1 MSRCMTDTDNL
12 TAVADAIR
20 TKGGTSAQ
28 LVYPAGFV
36 SAIQAIQTG
45 VTPKLVV
52 TTSAGA
58 AVTAIKGSKTV
69 SGTAGTD
76 GTCTLEIPE
85 AGEWSVT
92 STANG
97 LSDTQSIVIG
107 TQSMSL
113 FSVDPVFAN
122 NSWAGVV
129 TACRRG
135 NVPSTWVVGD
145 SMPMTIGGTDY
156 QVDII
161 GKSHDD
167 YYDGSGKAPLTF
179 QLHDCYGT
187 GYGMNDTE
195 TVVGGWKSSKMRT
208 EYLPSILA
216 LMPESVKNGIREVSK
231 KNAATSS
238 SIVTSA
244 DKLFL
249 LSEIEIFGS
258 RTISAAGEGTQY
270 SYYANGNMSGGE
282 KVKTMNR
289 LFEKQMQDI
298 LKNEYLDH
306 EMDNAVTFFSEN
318 YNQNINIDD
327 YAASRGMS
335 VSWFIRNFK
344 KYTGS
349 TPMQFIVGIRIN
361 NAQMLLETTT
371 YSINEISKIIG
382 YDNQLYFS
390 RLFHKLKGYSP
401 REYRKL
407 RNKF

>member
-1 MSRCMTDTDNL
+1 MAEYLTNTTDL

-69 SGTAGTD
+69 SGTADTD

-135 NVPSTWVVGD
+135 TVPSTWVVGD

-216 LMPESVKNGIREVSK
+216 LMPENVKNGVREVSK
-231 KNAATSS
+231 KSAATAS

-270 SYYANGNMSGGE
+270 SYYTSGGST
-282 KVKTMNR
+282 KKAMNSAPALWWQR
-289 LFEKQMQDI
+289 SQNFAGAGGFGFVGQQGGTNGGDI
-298 LKNEYLDH
+298 TNLY
-306 EMDNAVTFFSEN
+306 
-318 YNQNINIDD
+318 
-327 YAASRGMS
+327 G
-335 VSWFIRNFK
+335 VSFAFC
-344 KYTGS
+344 
-349 TPMQFIVGIRIN
+349 F
-361 NAQMLLETTT
+361 
-371 YSINEISKIIG
+371 
-382 YDNQLYFS
+382 
-390 RLFHKLKGYSP
+390 
-401 REYRKL
+401 
-407 RNKF
+407 

>member
-69 SGTAGTD
+69 SGTADTD

-135 NVPSTWVVGD
+135 TVPSTWVVGD

-156 QVDII
+156 QQGLKQSDVFRCE
-161 GKSHDD
+161 KMTRC
-167 YYDGSGKAPLTF
+167 GSPNFRK
-179 QLHDCYGT
+179 
-187 GYGMNDTE
+187 
-195 TVVGGWKSSKMRT
+195 
-208 EYLPSILA
+208 I
-216 LMPESVKNGIREVSK
+216 
-231 KNAATSS
+231 SS
-238 SIVTSA
+238 STR
-244 DKLFL
+244 
-249 LSEIEIFGS
+249 S
-258 RTISAAGEGTQY
+258 RVLPFFTTI
-270 SYYANGNMSGGE
+270 
-282 KVKTMNR
+282 
-289 LFEKQMQDI
+289 
-298 LKNEYLDH
+298 
-306 EMDNAVTFFSEN
+306 
-318 YNQNINIDD
+318 
-327 YAASRGMS
+327 
-335 VSWFIRNFK
+335 
-344 KYTGS
+344 
-349 TPMQFIVGIRIN
+349 
-361 NAQMLLETTT
+361 
-371 YSINEISKIIG
+371 
-382 YDNQLYFS
+382 
-390 RLFHKLKGYSP
+390 
-401 REYRKL
+401 
-407 RNKF
+407 

>member
-1 MSRCMTDTDNL
+1 MRSVQETNL
-12 TAVADAIR
+12 KAIADAIR
-20 TKGGTSAQ
+20 AKEGSTG
-28 LVYPAGFV
+28 
-36 SAIQAIQTG
+36 AIQASKFSERIAAIHTG
-45 VTPKLVV
+45 VTPKLIV

-58 AVTAIKGSKTV
+58 TVTATKGSKTV
-69 SGTAGTD
+69 NGTAGTD
-76 GTCTLEIPE
+76 GTCTLELPE

-97 LSDTQSIVIG
+97 LSDTQTIVIG

-135 NVPSTWVVGD
+135 TVPSTWVVGD

-216 LMPESVKNGIREVSK
+216 LMPESVKNGIREVGK
-231 KNAATSS
+231 KNAATSY

-258 RTISAAGEGTQY
+258 RVVSAAGEGTQY

-282 KVKTMNR
+282 KMKAMNGAAATWWQR
-289 LFEKQMQDI
+289 SQNFAGAGGFGFVGQQGGTNGGDI
-298 LKNEYLDH
+298 TNLY
-306 EMDNAVTFFSEN
+306 
-318 YNQNINIDD
+318 
-327 YAASRGMS
+327 G
-335 VSWFIRNFK
+335 VSFAFC
-344 KYTGS
+344 
-349 TPMQFIVGIRIN
+349 F
-361 NAQMLLETTT
+361 
-371 YSINEISKIIG
+371 
-382 YDNQLYFS
+382 
-390 RLFHKLKGYSP
+390 
-401 REYRKL
+401 
-407 RNKF
+407 

>member
-58 AVTAIKGSKTV
+58 AVTAVKGSKTV

-135 NVPSTWVVGD
+135 TVPSTWVVGD

-179 QLHDCYGT
+179 QLHDCYG
-187 GYGMNDTE
+187 YG
-195 TVVGGWKSSKMRT
+195 VR
-208 EYLPSILA
+208 
-216 LMPESVKNGIREVSK
+216 
-231 KNAATSS
+231 
-238 SIVTSA
+238 
-244 DKLFL
+244 
-249 LSEIEIFGS
+249 
-258 RTISAAGEGTQY
+258 
-270 SYYANGNMSGGE
+270 
-282 KVKTMNR
+282 
-289 LFEKQMQDI
+289 
-298 LKNEYLDH
+298 H
-306 EMDNAVTFFSEN
+306 E
-318 YNQNINIDD
+318 
-327 YAASRGMS
+327 
-335 VSWFIRNFK
+335 
-344 KYTGS
+344 
-349 TPMQFIVGIRIN
+349 
-361 NAQMLLETTT
+361 
-371 YSINEISKIIG
+371 
-382 YDNQLYFS
+382 
-390 RLFHKLKGYSP
+390 
-401 REYRKL
+401 
-407 RNKF
+407 

>member
-1 MSRCMTDTDNL
+1 MAEYLTNTTDL
-12 TAVADAIR
+12 TAVAAAIR
-20 TKGGTSAQ
+20 VKGGTSAQ

-58 AVTAIKGSKTV
+58 AVTAVKGSKTV

-135 NVPSTWVVGD
+135 TVPSTWVVGD

-216 LMPESVKNGIREVSK
+216 LMPENVKNGVREVSK
-231 KNAATSS
+231 KSAATAS

-258 RTISAAGEGTQY
+258 RVVSAAGEGEKY
-270 SYYANGNMSGGE
+270 SYYTTANR
-282 KVKTMNR
+282 VKTKNGTATIWWQR
-289 LFEKQMQDI
+289 SQNFAGAGGFGFVGQQGGTNGGDI
-298 LKNEYLDH
+298 TNLY
-306 EMDNAVTFFSEN
+306 
-318 YNQNINIDD
+318 
-327 YAASRGMS
+327 G
-335 VSWFIRNFK
+335 VSFAFC
-344 KYTGS
+344 
-349 TPMQFIVGIRIN
+349 F
-361 NAQMLLETTT
+361 
-371 YSINEISKIIG
+371 
-382 YDNQLYFS
+382 
-390 RLFHKLKGYSP
+390 
-401 REYRKL
+401 
-407 RNKF
+407 

>member
-58 AVTAIKGSKTV
+58 AVAAIKGSKTV
-69 SGTAGTD
+69 SGTADTD

-135 NVPSTWVVGD
+135 TVPSTWVVGD

-195 TVVGGWKSSKMRT
+195 TVIGGWKSSKMRT

-231 KNAATSS
+231 KNAATAS

-258 RTISAAGEGTQY
+258 RVVSAAGEGTQY

-282 KVKTMNR
+282 KVKTMNGA
-289 LFEKQMQDI
+289 
-298 LKNEYLDH
+298 
-306 EMDNAVTFFSEN
+306 AVTWWQRS
-318 YNQNINIDD
+318 QNF
-327 YAASRGMS
+327 ASAGGFGFVGQQGGTNGGDITNLYG
-335 VSWFIRNFK
+335 VSFAFC
-344 KYTGS
+344 
-349 TPMQFIVGIRIN
+349 F
-361 NAQMLLETTT
+361 
-371 YSINEISKIIG
+371 
-382 YDNQLYFS
+382 
-390 RLFHKLKGYSP
+390 
-401 REYRKL
+401 
-407 RNKF
+407 

>member
-1 MSRCMTDTDNL
+1 MAEYLTNTTDL

-20 TKGGTSAQ
+20 VKGGTSAQ
-28 LVYPAGFV
+28 LVFPSGFV

-45 VTPKLVV
+45 ITPKLVV
-52 TTSAGA
+52 TTAAGA
-58 AVTAIKGSKTV
+58 AVTAVKGTKTV

-76 GTCTLEIPE
+76 GTCVLQLPE

-135 NVPSTWVVGD
+135 TVPSTWVVGD

-216 LMPESVKNGIREVSK
+216 LMPQSVKNGIREVNK
-231 KNAATSS
+231 KSAATES

-258 RTISAAGEGTQY
+258 RVVSAAGEGEKY
-270 SYYANGNMSGGE
+270 SYYTTANR
-282 KVKTMNR
+282 VKTKNGTATIWWQR
-289 LFEKQMQDI
+289 SQNFAGAGGFGFVGQQGGTNGGDI
-298 LKNEYLDH
+298 TNLY
-306 EMDNAVTFFSEN
+306 
-318 YNQNINIDD
+318 
-327 YAASRGMS
+327 G
-335 VSWFIRNFK
+335 VSFAFC
-344 KYTGS
+344 
-349 TPMQFIVGIRIN
+349 F
-361 NAQMLLETTT
+361 
-371 YSINEISKIIG
+371 
-382 YDNQLYFS
+382 
-390 RLFHKLKGYSP
+390 
-401 REYRKL
+401 
-407 RNKF
+407 

>member
-1 MSRCMTDTDNL
+1 
-12 TAVADAIR
+12 
-20 TKGGTSAQ
+20 
-28 LVYPAGFV
+28 
-36 SAIQAIQTG
+36 
-45 VTPKLVV
+45 
-52 TTSAGA
+52 
-58 AVTAIKGSKTV
+58 
-69 SGTAGTD
+69 
-76 GTCTLEIPE
+76 
-85 AGEWSVT
+85 
-92 STANG
+92 
-97 LSDTQSIVIG
+97 
-107 TQSMSL
+107 MSL

-231 KNAATSS
+231 KNAATAS

-270 SYYANGNMSGGE
+270 SYYTSGGST
-282 KVKTMNR
+282 KKAMNSAPALWWQR
-289 LFEKQMQDI
+289 SQNFAGAGGFGFVGQQGGTNGGDI
-298 LKNEYLDH
+298 TNLY
-306 EMDNAVTFFSEN
+306 
-318 YNQNINIDD
+318 
-327 YAASRGMS
+327 G
-335 VSWFIRNFK
+335 VSFAFC
-344 KYTGS
+344 
-349 TPMQFIVGIRIN
+349 F
-361 NAQMLLETTT
+361 
-371 YSINEISKIIG
+371 
-382 YDNQLYFS
+382 
-390 RLFHKLKGYSP
+390 
-401 REYRKL
+401 
-407 RNKF
+407 